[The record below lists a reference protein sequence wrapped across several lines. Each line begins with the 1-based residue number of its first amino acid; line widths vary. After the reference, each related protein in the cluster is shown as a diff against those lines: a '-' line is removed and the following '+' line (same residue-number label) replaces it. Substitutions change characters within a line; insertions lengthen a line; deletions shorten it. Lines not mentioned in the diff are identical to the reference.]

1 MCMGACANLLFNSP
15 GRKSFEKVV
24 ESCMSVCGPL
34 CVSAEEILIR
44 VKVCII
50 FSTREHCI

>member
-1 MCMGACANLLFNSP
+1 MCMGACAILFNSP